1 MPAYQ
6 VLALLATFPIAD
18 SQLWFARRQGCMFVN
33 VLYFFSMPVW
43 VWMFVA
49 LERCP
54 RQREMSLRRLR
65 SGYYLCSAS
74 VTESEEGASIMWGS
88 VSPGSIRDSPG
99 DRSAFQFLMLMS
111 ESWLKTKVLWK
122 EMMCGKMC
130 GSKNFNP
137 TFKLLCRCWSLSVR
151 PNNLPVCHADFDG
164 NYSVIMW
171 HSNLKLCIFFPIC
184 TFDASNHVFPP
195 CSISFVV
202 TEFSWVR
209 LLWHFKM
216 QEHLRFYSTFYMR

>member
-1 MPAYQ
+1 MRRKEERKRIEKKLFSRASQAATALHSWAVEISHKADASYQ

-111 ESWLKTKVLWK
+111 ES
-122 EMMCGKMC
+122 
-130 GSKNFNP
+130 
-137 TFKLLCRCWSLSVR
+137 
-151 PNNLPVCHADFDG
+151 
-164 NYSVIMW
+164 
-171 HSNLKLCIFFPIC
+171 
-184 TFDASNHVFPP
+184 
-195 CSISFVV
+195 
-202 TEFSWVR
+202 
-209 LLWHFKM
+209 
-216 QEHLRFYSTFYMR
+216 